1 MTYDRYRFSF
11 GYGLTPIIKKLII
24 IMAAVFLLQELVS
37 SRMTLYLGLVPLDVW
52 KKFFLWQLVTYIFL
66 HGGVSHILFNLL
78 ALWMFGGELESYWG
92 SGKFLRYFFFCGI
105 GAGLCTVVFSPYQFI
120 PVVGASGAIYGI
132 LLAFGWLFPNR
143 LIYVYFLVPIPAKYF
158 VIIFGL
164 IELYASMQGTGGG
177 VAHLTHLG
185 GLIFGILYMA
195 YPTIRQ
201 KVRREYYKR
210 KLSQRGPGNGG
221 VYTNVSTYEGF
232 QRACWGLE
240 SPRRVDLDQQVP

>member
-11 GYGLTPIIKKLII
+11 GYGLTPVIKKLII
-24 IMAAVFLLQELVS
+24 LMAALFFLQGIVS
-37 SRMTLYLGLVPLDVW
+37 SRITLYLGLVPLLVW
-52 KKFFLWQLVTYIFL
+52 KKFFLWQLFTYIFL
-66 HGGVSHILFNLL
+66 HGGISHILFNLL

-92 SGKFLRYFFFCGI
+92 SGKFLRYFLFCGI
-105 GAGLCTVVFSPYQFI
+105 GAGICTVVFSPYQFI

-143 LIYVYFLVPIPAKYF
+143 PIYMYFIVPIPAKYF

-164 IELYASMQGTGGG
+164 IELYLSIEGTGGG

-201 KVRREYYKR
+201 KLRREYYRR
-210 KLSQRGPGNGG
+210 KWSQRGPGNGG
-221 VYTNVSTYEGF
+221 VYH
-232 QRACWGLE
+232 
-240 SPRRVDLDQQVP
+240 

>member
-11 GYGLTPIIKKLII
+11 GYGLTPVIKKLII
-24 IMAAVFLLQELVS
+24 LMAALFFLQGIVS
-37 SRMTLYLGLVPLDVW
+37 SRITLYLGLVPLLVW
-52 KKFFLWQLVTYIFL
+52 KKFFLWQLFTYIFL
-66 HGGVSHILFNLL
+66 HGGISHILFNLL

-92 SGKFLRYFFFCGI
+92 SGKFLRYFLFCGI
-105 GAGLCTVVFSPYQFI
+105 GAGICTVVFSPYQVI

-143 LIYVYFLVPIPAKYF
+143 PIYMYFIVPIPAKYF

-164 IELYASMQGTGGG
+164 IELYLSIEGTGGG
-177 VAHLTHLG
+177 VAHMTHLG

-201 KVRREYYKR
+201 KLRREYYRR
-210 KLSQRGPGNGG
+210 KWSQRGPGNGG
-221 VYTNVSTYEGF
+221 VYH
-232 QRACWGLE
+232 
-240 SPRRVDLDQQVP
+240 

>member
-11 GYGLTPIIKKLII
+11 GYGLTPVIKKLII
-24 IMAAVFLLQELVS
+24 LMAVLFLLQGIVS
-37 SRMTLYLGLVPLDVW
+37 SRITLYLGLVPLLVW
-52 KKFFLWQLVTYIFL
+52 KKFFLWQLFTYIFL
-66 HGGVSHILFNLL
+66 HGGISHILFNLL

-92 SGKFLRYFFFCGI
+92 SGKFLRYFLFCGI
-105 GAGLCTVVFSPYQFI
+105 GAGICTVVFSPYQVI

-143 LIYVYFLVPIPAKYF
+143 PIYMYFIVPIPAKYF

-164 IELYASMQGTGGG
+164 IELYLSIEGTGGG

-201 KVRREYYKR
+201 KLRREYYRR
-210 KLSQRGPGNGG
+210 KWSQRGPGNGG
-221 VYTNVSTYEGF
+221 VYH
-232 QRACWGLE
+232 
-240 SPRRVDLDQQVP
+240 